1 MGVCILVS
9 LGKHVGSVNWRVIGR
24 HLYQQICTNMGEIF
38 IKHIMAV

>member
-24 HLYQQICTNMGEIF
+24 RLYQQIWDKYLLNI
-38 IKHIMAV
+38 

>member
-9 LGKHVGSVNWRVIGR
+9 LGKHVGSVNWRVNGR
-24 HLYQQICTNMGEIF
+24 HLYQQIF